1 MRKLPILLVVIFVGI
16 VLYVCFFHKTDEANE
31 PERKETLETSSVED
45 VGVYDEA
52 CIKEKMMAERF
63 YPECPSDIDAE
74 MYDLMLAIL
83 DGQDYYVDMEHYWR
97 RKHTVHM
104 LETDSQDVTSERE
117 MANRYKKDVNA
128 EGKNYTAGHISSP
141 TMKSVAKYMIKELQK
156 CFNTPEEKYSD
167 AYNMDV
173 AMSRVEKKYRSTAAY
188 KRLGSFDDID
198 RYTERFFSLL
208 KDSNYSKDAV
218 IVKIRNTNKKEDDP
232 KAIVGLQ
239 EMMDSGKY
247 NEWLPMVWWRWRCM
261 AGLCY
266 GSPSKDGAIA
276 NWFYNEY
283 RIKCYTTILR
293 HLKKNPTDAKAK
305 VSALLLLEKSD
316 ITLFG
321 AFPYGNQLISED
333 FFE

>member
-1 MRKLPILLVVIFVGI
+1 MKKFPVFIITFFLGVG
-16 VLYVCFFHKTDEANE
+16 LYLCLSNKTDEE
-31 PERKETLETSSVED
+31 KKPEIKEKPDTLSY
-45 VGVYDEA
+45 VGNGIYNEA
-52 CIKEKMMAERF
+52 CQKEKMMTERV

-97 RKHTVHM
+97 LKHTVHM
-104 LETDSQDVTSERE
+104 QETDSLDMTNERE
-117 MANRYKKDVNA
+117 MAARYKKEVNT
-128 EGKNYTAGHISSP
+128 EGKNYTAEHISSP
-141 TMKSVAKYMIKELQK
+141 AIRNIAKSMIKELQK

-167 AYNMDV
+167 TYNMNV
-173 AMSRVEKKYRSTAAY
+173 AMSRVEKMYRSTAAY
-188 KRLGSFDDID
+188 KRLGSFDEID

-208 KDSNYSKDAV
+208 KDSSYSKDAV

-283 RIKCYTTILR
+283 RIKCYNTILR

-321 AFPYGNQLISED
+321 TFPYGNQLISED